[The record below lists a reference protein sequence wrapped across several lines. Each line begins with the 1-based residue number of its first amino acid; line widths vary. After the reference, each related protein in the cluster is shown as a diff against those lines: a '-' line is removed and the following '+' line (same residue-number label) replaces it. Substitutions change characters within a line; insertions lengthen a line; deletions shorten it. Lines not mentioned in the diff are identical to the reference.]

1 MTHEVF
7 ELPPRLLDDAVLA
20 AEDDAHATQVAD
32 LRAAHDERVDVEP
45 SAGQDPRD
53 AREHSWL
60 VLHETVQYVSGV
72 RYSNQHR
79 AQRRQVENEGPARTF

>member
-45 SAGQDPRD
+45 APGENSGH
-53 AREHSWL
+53 AREHTGF
-60 VLHETVQYVSGV
+60 VLHEAVEDVSG
-72 RYSNQHR
+72 
-79 AQRRQVENEGPARTF
+79 